1 MKHITKLFFFSAL
14 ALMMA
19 TSCKK
24 DDNNNNTTPNPNAGI
39 TSSSVNGK
47 TWTSGKTGTYIGV
60 DSIPGCEAYLTGDTM
75 TFIATNF
82 SDTSV
87 VLAQLVLTSGR
98 VGTYSGT
105 TSTEGGMFYLSK
117 FDETSLLQ
125 AFLMYTTSYNFT
137 ISKWD
142 NASKKFSGTFNF
154 NMVSNIGGPG
164 FNVTNGK
171 FDDVNYVI
179 E

>member
-1 MKHITKLFFFSAL
+1 MKHITKVFFLSAM

-19 TSCKK
+19 ASCKK
-24 DDNNNNTTPNPNAGI
+24 DEDKKTDTPSANVGL
-39 TSSSVNGK
+39 TSCSVNGK
-47 TWTSGKTGTYIGV
+47 AWTSGKTGTTIGL
-60 DSIPGCEAYLTGDTM
+60 DSMPGCEAYLNGDTM
-75 TFIATNF
+75 VFISTNF

-87 VLAQLVLTSGR
+87 VLAQLVLKQAR

-105 TSTEGGMFYLSK
+105 TSTEGGMFYLPK
-117 FDETSLLQ
+117 FDETSLFQ

-137 ISKWD
+137 ISSWD
-142 NASKKFSGTFNF
+142 SSKKKFSGTFNF
-154 NMVSNIGGPG
+154 NMVPNIGGAG

-171 FDDVNYVI
+171 FEEVNYVI